1 MTLEELGQKVEI
13 YRQRRQT
20 RLDAQKFVDNAKRL
34 EMEAEQEIISAMI
47 SHGIGSIG
55 DRQTRVTR
63 QIKLRPHAENWG
75 EIDNYIRETGN
86 TAILQRRL
94 HEGHIKELQAEGLAV
109 PGVTEIEIN
118 RLTVSK
124 VKK

>member
-1 MTLEELGQKVEI
+1 MNLEELGHLVET
-13 YRQRRQT
+13 YRSRRQT
-20 RLDAQKFVDNAKRL
+20 RLDAQKLMENAKRL

-55 DRQTRVTR
+55 DSTTRVTR

-75 EIDNYIRETGN
+75 EIDDYIRESGN

-94 HEGHIKELQAEGLAV
+94 HEGHINELKEDGINV
-109 PGVTEIEIN
+109 PGVSEIEIN